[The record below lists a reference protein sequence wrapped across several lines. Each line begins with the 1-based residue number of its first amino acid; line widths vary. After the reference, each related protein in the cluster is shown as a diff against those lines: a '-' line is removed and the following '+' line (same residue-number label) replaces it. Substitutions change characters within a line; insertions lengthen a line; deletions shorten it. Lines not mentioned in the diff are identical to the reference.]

1 MKHHKLNR
9 RDFLKISALYGAGIT
24 LAACVPDL
32 VDFSNRQTDT
42 LRSLTILYTN
52 DEHGWMEYANPYGG
66 TASMLKG
73 WQRQDGYTRD
83 GPFLVL
89 SGGDMWTGPALSTW
103 FRGESMVDVMNAMG
117 YSAAAIG
124 NHDFDFGV
132 DALRQRTAQAN
143 FPLLSANIREK
154 TTGKTPDFA
163 RPYVIQE
170 INGIRIGLMGLTT
183 LETPVD
189 TNPSLIVDYEFLPY
203 EDSLREV
210 VQKMKA
216 DGAQLMILLG
226 HLCTGDMRSL
236 APVATELG
244 IQILCAGH
252 CHEET
257 VEQVGDITI
266 VQSGSF
272 LQKYIRIA
280 VLFNTL
286 SNKLE
291 TVEARLLDN
300 PARGADRAITNLV
313 QSWHDRADPILWQ
326 VIGYLGKKI
335 DAGMLEMSNLLTI
348 PWLEAYPSASIA
360 LFSQRY
366 VQSLPAGEL
375 SEASILSTLPM
386 DNELVDVQM
395 TGDQVLETMNTRHPS
410 VGGLSEVE
418 GTYLLSDGSPLEA
431 QVSYHVLIPDSLYEG
446 GNYYNIRQYDPD
458 GTYTGLN
465 WRTPIVNWVKRLHT
479 SRQSPLESYLGT

>member
-1 MKHHKLNR
+1 MEHHRLNR
-9 RDFLKISALYGAGIT
+9 REFLKISALYGAGIA

-32 VDFSNRQTDT
+32 DDFSNRQTAT

-52 DEHGWMEYANPYGG
+52 DEHGWMAPANQNGG
-66 TASMLKG
+66 TASMLQG
-73 WQRQDGYTRD
+73 WQRQDGYIRD

-132 DALRQRTAQAN
+132 DALQQRAAQAN

-154 TTGKTPDFA
+154 STGKTPDFA

-170 INGIRIGLMGLTT
+170 VNRIRIGLMGLTT

-189 TNPSLIVDYEFLPY
+189 TNPSLVVDYEFLPY
-203 EDSLREV
+203 ADSLREV
-210 VQKMKA
+210 VKKMKA

-226 HLCTGDMRSL
+226 HLCTGEMRSL
-236 APVATELG
+236 APIATELG

-257 VEQVGDITI
+257 VEQDGELTI

-272 LQKYIRIA
+272 LHKYIRIA

-291 TVEARLLDN
+291 VVEARLLDN
-300 PARGADRAITNLV
+300 PARRADPSIARLV
-313 QSWHDRADPILWQ
+313 QSWHDRADPVLWQ

-335 DAGMLEMSNLLTI
+335 DAGMSEMSNLLTI

-386 DNELVDVQM
+386 DNELVDVLL
-395 TGDQVLETMNTRHPS
+395 TGAQVLETIKSRHPS
-410 VGGLSEVE
+410 VGGLSEE
-418 GTYLLSDGSPLEA
+418 NGTYLLSAGIPLEA
-431 QVSYHVLIPDSLYEG
+431 QASYHVLIPDSLYEG
-446 GNYYNIRQYDPD
+446 GNYYDVRQYDPN
-458 GTYTGLN
+458 GIYTGLV
-465 WRTPIVNWVKRLHT
+465 WRTPIINWVKRLHT
-479 SRQSPLESYLGT
+479 SRQSPLESYLGL